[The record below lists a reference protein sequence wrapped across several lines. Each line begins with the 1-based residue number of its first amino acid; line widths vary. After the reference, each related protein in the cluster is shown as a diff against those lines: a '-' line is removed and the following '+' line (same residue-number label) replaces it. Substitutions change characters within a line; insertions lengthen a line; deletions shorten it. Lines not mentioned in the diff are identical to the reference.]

1 MKKKVTV
8 LVVIYILFLL
18 LGLWFNL
25 QRGVADYDQF
35 WKLKQDGWYTSPAG
49 DRIRYSSTSG
59 FDMILNDRSLSA
71 SLTRRSDG
79 GYRVAFSDGW
89 ALETANFPYLAI
101 EVGGVWLS
109 HDLVYELT
117 DLDAAGLSFAPAVE
131 QIEPIYDGSNQQIGQ
146 FVHLVTSTGESV
158 DYREIFSDQPEI
170 STPEREK
177 VVLKNGIRIQDADIH
192 NVLFTNEKG
201 DYLLRSDEL
210 TMINVNGGQR
220 SRSTLIP
227 LMINISEGKVEQRGH
242 VSMAF
247 PFTLLYLVGV
257 LSFLYPEKAAF
268 FGSRWKYQNEPE
280 LSDMGMLSMQLGSI
294 VMLII
299 AVAMLFLPIL

>member
-117 DLDAAGLSFAPAVE
+117 DLDAQGLALRPLWSR
-131 QIEPIYDGSNQQIGQ
+131 SNR
-146 FVHLVTSTGESV
+146 FMMEATNKSV
-158 DYREIFSDQPEI
+158 
-170 STPEREK
+170 
-177 VVLKNGIRIQDADIH
+177 N
-192 NVLFTNEKG
+192 LFTLSLPQER
-201 DYLLRSDEL
+201 LL
-210 TMINVNGGQR
+210 T
-220 SRSTLIP
+220 T
-227 LMINISEGKVEQRGH
+227 GK
-242 VSMAF
+242 
-247 PFTLLYLVGV
+247 
-257 LSFLYPEKAAF
+257 SFLISRRLALRKEK
-268 FGSRWKYQNEPE
+268 R
-280 LSDMGMLSMQLGSI
+280 
-294 VMLII
+294 
-299 AVAMLFLPIL
+299 LF

>member
-18 LGLWFNL
+18 LGLWFSL

-146 FVHLVTSTGESV
+146 FVHLVTSTGETV
-158 DYREIFSDQPEI
+158 DYREIFFNQPEM
-170 STPEREK
+170 STPEREN
-177 VVLKNGIRIQDADIH
+177 VVLKNGVRLQDADIH
-192 NVLFTNEKG
+192 NVLFINEKG

-210 TMINVNGGQR
+210 IMINVKGGQR

-227 LMINISEGKVEQRGH
+227 LMINISEGNVEQRGH
-242 VSMAF
+242 IAMVF
-247 PFTLLYLVGV
+247 PFTLLYLVGA
-257 LSFLYPEKAAF
+257 LSFLYPQHAAF
-268 FGSRWKYQNEPE
+268 VGSRWKYQTEPE
-280 LSDMGMLSMQLGSI
+280 LSDLGLLSIQFGSI
-294 VMLII
+294 LMIFLAVVMLFIP
-299 AVAMLFLPIL
+299 LL